1 MGGQAFER
9 FALQATALDLALQPV
24 SAPIERPRWRAPL
37 LRAFDA
43 PGEEPLML
51 LRLGHAKR
59 PEPTPR
65 RGVPLVAT
73 FRMS

>member
-1 MGGQAFER
+1 
-9 FALQATALDLALQPV
+9 
-24 SAPIERPRWRAPL
+24 
-37 LRAFDA
+37 
-43 PGEEPLML
+43 ML